1 MGVYGAAMESIII
14 IIIIIT
20 IIIINNTS
28 SEVLQRLVPGSRLLQ
43 FVFLML
49 VRARNSQFFFSQA
62 LPTLGKLNRLL

>member
-1 MGVYGAAMESIII
+1 MGVYGAAMESI

-49 VRARNSQFFFSQA
+49 VRARNSQFFFH
-62 LPTLGKLNRLL
+62 KLYPPSVN